1 MVKKGNITIIL
12 GGIVG
17 VTLIYLGLFTFGGL
31 DSTLFEGITGFSL
44 IDINSPRLFCTDTT
58 CIWQWRSNFPVTSS
72 LGLKEKIDLS
82 VININEPI
90 IVQWRI
96 DLRNVEPECEQFLAS
111 LGMSIEINDGFDKDF
126 ITIGGE
132 TLSTDI
138 QPFIDTNVGE
148 LEIRFG
154 TTQICPPLDEMKLLF
169 TISSGDNVRPSAPTI
184 TFTKFGSERSMDE
197 VIEDMMGQPVL
208 IQCFDCDGDVSML
221 VENANMCPA
230 LNCTTPPITPTPMSE
245 EEMEEMMEEEN
256 GGLPEL
262 TIETG
267 LATQIFVV
275 LGVIIVAVVGIAI
288 FVRRKTAPITE
299 F

>member
-1 MVKKGNITIIL
+1 MVKKGNITIIV
-12 GGIVG
+12 GGVIG
-17 VTLIYLGLFTFGGL
+17 ITLLLFGLFTLGGL
-31 DSTLFEGITGFSL
+31 DPTFFEGITGFSL

-90 IVQWRI
+90 IVKWRI
-96 DLRNVEPECEQFLAS
+96 DLRNVEPECEVFLDS

-154 TTQICPPLDEMKLLF
+154 TTQICHPLDEMKLLF
-169 TISSGDNVRPSAPTI
+169 TISSGDLVRPSAPTI
-184 TFTKFGSERSMDE
+184 TFTKFGSERPMSEIVEEM
-197 VIEDMMGQPVL
+197 MGMGQPVL
-208 IQCFDCDGDVSML
+208 IQCFDCNGDVTML

-230 LNCTTPPITPTPMSE
+230 LNCVPQITPTPMDE
-245 EEMEEMMEEEN
+245 EEIEN

-262 TIETG
+262 TIGTG
-267 LATQIFVV
+267 LATQIFIVF
-275 LGVIIVAVVGIAI
+275 GVIIIAVVGIAI
-288 FVRRKTAPITE
+288 FLRRKTSPITE